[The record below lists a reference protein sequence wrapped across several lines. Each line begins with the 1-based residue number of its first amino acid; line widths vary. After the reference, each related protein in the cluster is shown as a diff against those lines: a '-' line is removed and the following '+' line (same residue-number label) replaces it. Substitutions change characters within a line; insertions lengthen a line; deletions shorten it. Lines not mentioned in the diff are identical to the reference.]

1 MLNGKYKKD
10 IPFDVGFVVSLYDE
24 VIGYVFISKRVR
36 DEIFLEYSL
45 MKRFRGMGYGKKLL
59 GEVSN
64 YLMSNYNISGIVLDI
79 SPSNIASIKT
89 ATNVGYVEDVDD
101 YLERHLNGRI
111 LYRKDNIYYIDK
123 RKNRKWNRIYI

>member
-1 MLNGKYKKD
+1 MIFDLGEVKLSFYDNNNKFHTDMLADLEGGSKSVDIHDVRDRLLNGKYKKD

-64 YLMSNYNISGIVLDI
+64 
-79 SPSNIASIKT
+79 
-89 ATNVGYVEDVDD
+89 
-101 YLERHLNGRI
+101 
-111 LYRKDNIYYIDK
+111 
-123 RKNRKWNRIYI
+123 